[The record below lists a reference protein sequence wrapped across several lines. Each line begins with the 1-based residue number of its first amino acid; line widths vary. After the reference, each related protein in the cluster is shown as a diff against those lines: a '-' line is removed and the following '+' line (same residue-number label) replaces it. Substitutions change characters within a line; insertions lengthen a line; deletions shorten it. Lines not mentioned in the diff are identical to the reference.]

1 MAMKGF
7 QNRKSPRG
15 GVEDFPTPP
24 WGTRALLTHVLPQD
38 MSGKVCWEPSA
49 NRGFMVRPLQ
59 ERFQHVWASD
69 LVDYGVG
76 FPVHNFI
83 GGVAP
88 AFDKPVDWIIT
99 NPPFNRA
106 EEFVQCALEMAQDGV
121 AVLLRSSWAEGRR
134 RYKTLFSTNPPR
146 LIAQFTERLPITA
159 GGVSAKAVT
168 MMPYAWFV
176 WRPGGEDQGSTR
188 FMWIPPC
195 RKDLEREG
203 DYE

>member
-1 MAMKGF
+1 MAMVGF
-7 QNRKSPRG
+7 QNRKSPKG

-38 MSGKVCWEPSA
+38 MSGKVCWEPAA
-49 NRGFMVRPLQ
+49 NRGYMVRPLQ

-69 LVDYGVG
+69 LVDYDAG
-76 FPVHNFI
+76 FPVHDFLT
-83 GGVAP
+83 GAAP
-88 AFDKPVDWIIT
+88 AFDQPVNWIIT

-106 EEFVQCALEMAQDGV
+106 LAFVQCALETAQDGV
-121 AVLLRSSWAEGRR
+121 AVLLRSSWAEGMT
-134 RYKTLFSTNPPR
+134 RYKTLFSPRPPA
-146 LIAQFTERLPITA
+146 LIAQFAERLPIVA
-159 GGVSAKAVT
+159 GKVASEAGSQ
-168 MMPYAWFV
+168 MPYSWFV
-176 WRPGGEDQGSTR
+176 WLAQNQGQDGTR